1 MSILLDEKSRV
12 IIQGITGKQARLHV
26 PYHLEY
32 GTNLIGGVTPGK
44 AGEKVN
50 GLPVF
55 DTVRQAQDELGQIDI
70 SMILAPPYSVLDGAL
85 EAIDS
90 GIKVLV
96 IITEHMPVHDTMKI
110 REAAREAG
118 CCVIGP
124 NTIGIISP
132 GKSKLGV
139 MPGFLYSQ
147 GPVGIVSRSGTLTHE
162 SSSCLTIRGMGQTT
176 CVGIGGDPVPGS
188 PFEDILERFRHD
200 DETKAVLMVGE
211 IGGAAEERAA
221 EYLKRVGYNKPLV
234 SFIAGVTSPPGK
246 KMGHAG
252 AIISGSAGTP
262 ESKYAALNE
271 AGAKVAATLEEAYD
285 MLEDILKAQGFTPT
299 PQNMDQ

>member
-1 MSILLDEKSRV
+1 MSILLDEKSR
-12 IIQGITGKQARLHV
+12 ILIQGITGKQARLHV

-44 AGEKVN
+44 AGETVN

-55 DTVRQAQDELGQIDI
+55 DTVRQAREELGEIDI
-70 SMILAPPYSVLDGAL
+70 SMIMTPPFTVLDGAL
-85 EAIDS
+85 EAIDN
-90 GIKVLV
+90 GIKILV

-110 REAAREAG
+110 REAAKEAG

-124 NTIGIISP
+124 NTIGMISP

-162 SSSCLTIRGMGQTT
+162 SASCLTIRGIGQTT

-221 EYLKRVGYNKPLV
+221 EYLKRVGYEKPLV
-234 SFIAGVTSPPGK
+234 NFIAGVTSPPGK

-252 AIISGSAGTP
+252 AIISGNAGTA
-262 ESKYAALNE
+262 ESKHAALKD
-271 AGAKVAATLEEAYD
+271 AGARVASSLEEAYD
-285 MLEDILKAQGFTPT
+285 MLEEILRAQGFVPS
-299 PQNMDQ
+299 PKNVDG

>member
-1 MSILLDEKSRV
+1 MSILIDEKSRA

-55 DTVRQAQDELGQIDI
+55 DTVRQAQEELGRIDT

-85 EAIDS
+85 EAIDN

-96 IITEHMPVHDTMKI
+96 IITEHIPLHDTMKI
-110 REAAREAG
+110 REAAIDTG
-118 CCVIGP
+118 CCVVGP
-124 NTIGIISP
+124 NTIGLISP

-147 GPVGIVSRSGTLTHE
+147 GPVGIISRSGTLTHE
-162 SSSCLTIRGMGQTT
+162 SSSCLTIRGIGQTT

-200 DETKAVLMVGE
+200 DETKAVLMIGE
-211 IGGAAEERAA
+211 IGGSAEERAA
-221 EYLKRVGYNKPLV
+221 EYIRRVGYNKPLIA
-234 SFIAGVTSPPGK
+234 FIAGVTSPPGK
-246 KMGHAG
+246 QMGHAG

-262 ESKYAALNE
+262 ESKHAALRE
-271 AGAKVAATLEEAYD
+271 ARVRIAATLEEAYD
-285 MLEDILKAQGFTPT
+285 MLEDILRAQGFTPT
-299 PQNMDQ
+299 PKNAGQ

>member
-1 MSILLDEKSRV
+1 MSILIDEKSRA

-44 AGEKVN
+44 AGEKVS

-55 DTVRQAQDELGQIDI
+55 DTVRQTQEELGQIDA

-85 EAIDS
+85 EAIDN

-96 IITEHMPVHDTMKI
+96 IITEYIPLHDTMKI

-118 CCVIGP
+118 CCVVGP
-124 NTIGIISP
+124 NTIGLISP

-147 GPVGIVSRSGTLTHE
+147 GPVGIISRSGTLTHE
-162 SSSCLTIRGMGQTT
+162 SSSCLTIRGIGQTT

-200 DETKAVLMVGE
+200 DETKAVLMIGE
-211 IGGAAEERAA
+211 IGGSAEERAA
-221 EYLKRVGYNKPLV
+221 EYIKRVGYNKPLV
-234 SFIAGVTSPPGK
+234 AFIAGVTSPPGK

-262 ESKYAALNE
+262 ESKHAALKE

-285 MLEDILKAQGFTPT
+285 MLEDILRAQGFTPT
-299 PQNMDQ
+299 PKNVG

>member
-1 MSILLDEKSRV
+1 MSILLDETSRIV
-12 IIQGITGKQARLHV
+12 IQGITGKQARLHV

-55 DTVRQAQDELGQIDI
+55 DTVRHAQEELGQIDA
-70 SMILAPPYSVLDGAL
+70 SMILAPPFAVLDGAL
-85 EAIDS
+85 EAIAC
-90 GIKVLV
+90 GIKLLV
-96 IITEHMPVHDTMKI
+96 VITEHIPIHDTMKI
-110 REAAREAG
+110 REAAKAAG

-139 MPGFLYSQ
+139 MPGFLYSP

-162 SSSCLTIRGMGQTT
+162 SSSCLAIRGIGQTT

-188 PFEDILERFRHD
+188 PFEDILERFLHD

-211 IGGAAEERAA
+211 IGGAAEEQAA
-221 EYLKRVGYNKPLV
+221 EYLKQAGYTKPLV

-246 KMGHAG
+246 QMGHAG

-262 ESKYAALNE
+262 ESKHAALKA
-271 AGAKVAATLEEAYD
+271 AGAKIANTLEEAYD
-285 MLEDILKAQGFTPT
+285 MLEDILRAQGFTPT
-299 PQNMDQ
+299 PKDMGQ